1 MLQSYPFTINVPGSI
16 ANIGPGFDVIAG
28 SISLQLKIK
37 VQLSDFFKITCDP
50 ELHNVSCD
58 FEKNL
63 ITQTAYLVASA
74 YSNVFPTNLHLT
86 INNTIPIG
94 KGFGSSAAA
103 IVAGIYLANYVCK
116 MDLSLSEMLE
126 IATIIEGH
134 PDNVA
139 ASIYGG
145 IQTCLLSDDNLEKLH
160 NEYLEITKRTDIY
173 SVDKRILQKIIGP
186 LKTFKIIS
194 NEISFLQQIR
204 LVLCIPDSTLD
215 TTSSRSILPTKYSK
229 SDVVFNLQRLSMLI
243 LQLNTPDP
251 DPEIF
256 YSCLQ
261 DRLHQP
267 YRGQILPD
275 LQKILL
281 LNPLT
286 IPGLLGFCLSGAGP
300 SIVALAKYNED
311 LIIEY
316 IQKEYIQKECDSN
329 NYSFLI
335 SNFTKTG
342 ASYKKVFK
350 NI

>member
-1 MLQSYPFTINVPGSI
+1 
-16 ANIGPGFDVIAG
+16 
-28 SISLQLKIK
+28 
-37 VQLSDFFKITCDP
+37 
-50 ELHNVSCD
+50 
-58 FEKNL
+58 
-63 ITQTAYLVASA
+63 
-74 YSNVFPTNLHLT
+74 
-86 INNTIPIG
+86 
-94 KGFGSSAAA
+94 
-103 IVAGIYLANYVCK
+103 
-116 MDLSLSEMLE
+116 
-126 IATIIEGH
+126 
-134 PDNVA
+134 
-139 ASIYGG
+139 
-145 IQTCLLSDDNLEKLH
+145 
-160 NEYLEITKRTDIY
+160 
-173 SVDKRILQKIIGP
+173 
-186 LKTFKIIS
+186 
-194 NEISFLQQIR
+194 
-204 LVLCIPDSTLD
+204 
-215 TTSSRSILPTKYSK
+215 
-229 SDVVFNLQRLSMLI
+229 MLI